1 MNSTSSH
8 DNTRAAPEQTGWHIF
23 TGQGEARPVPLPAPP
38 PWRNFKGKLVDSPA
52 TTLDEPE
59 ATGDD
64 IGQRAK
70 TYQTP
75 ANALDAINAALL
87 LRRPLLVTGKPGTGK
102 SSLAYRVAY
111 ELALGPVLV
120 WAINSRSTLKEGL
133 YDYDAI
139 ARLNDQRLN
148 SGQAEE
154 IGNYITLRALGTAL
168 LPSARPRVVLIDE
181 LDKADPDLPNDLLN
195 VFEEGWFDIPEL
207 VRHASKDV
215 QVRLMPTKKDTASAA
230 KTSLVQGGHIEC
242 AEFPFIVMTSNGE
255 REFPPAFLRR
265 CIRLELAEPDAQ
277 QLLAIVSAHLG
288 PELASQAIDKIG
300 KFAAN
305 ADNKTT
311 ATDQLLNALFMVHGV
326 NGNKP
331 SAESASKLYEM
342 LTSPLE

>member
-1 MNSTSSH
+1 MSNPSIATSE
-8 DNTRAAPEQTGWHIF
+8 TPAQTGWHTF

-38 PWRNFKGKLVDSPA
+38 PWRTFKGKLVGSSA
-52 TTLDEPE
+52 TTLDEPD

-64 IGQRAK
+64 IWQRAK

-148 SGQAEE
+148 PGQAEE

-215 QVRLMPTKKDTASAA
+215 HVRLMPTKKDTASAA
-230 KTSLVQGGHIEC
+230 KTSLVQAGHIEC

-277 QLLAIVSAHLG
+277 QLLEIVRAHLG
-288 PELASQAIDKIG
+288 PELASQAIDKIE

-342 LTSPLE
+342 LTLPLE